1 MYDQADFRSIRV
13 CVEQL
18 YTDIFGLPILVARV
32 AHVLFVFF
40 LIYTCKECPFQP
52 RVRRA
57 LSSSPVSYKKNPK
70 ISLCEVVWFSRS

>member
-40 LIYTCKECPFQP
+40 YLH
-52 RVRRA
+52 V
-57 LSSSPVSYKKNPK
+57 
-70 ISLCEVVWFSRS
+70 